1 MVNED
6 GWKWYHRGYKP
17 QGLYYE
23 PHGAILRATGALL
36 GATWAVLWARG
47 PSKPTSEI
55 YRKSVPFCICFT
67 DESGAGWT
75 RTHARAPRR
84 RLFTV
89 KHSEMKT
96 SNSKSTIKAIEKKRD
111 FHTSH
116 AECPKKFKTDGRE
129 EVETLYIR
137 SSMEEDRAYWW

>member
-1 MVNED
+1 MNMAENDTTGVIS
-6 GWKWYHRGYKP
+6 HR
-17 QGLYYE
+17 GLYYE

-55 YRKSVPFCICFT
+55 YKKSAPFCICFT
-67 DESGAGWT
+67 DESGALCT

-89 KHSEMKT
+89 KHSEMKK
-96 SNSKSTIKAIEKKRD
+96 SNSKSTIKAIEKNVIFTPPTRNAH
-111 FHTSH
+111 FWS
-116 AECPKKFKTDGRE
+116 KTDGGE
-129 EVETLYIR
+129 EAETLLIR
-137 SSMEEDRAYWW
+137 SRMEEDRAYWY

>member
-1 MVNED
+1 M
-6 GWKWYHRGYKP
+6 
-17 QGLYYE
+17 
-23 PHGAILRATGALL
+23 
-36 GATWAVLWARG
+36 
-47 PSKPTSEI
+47 
-55 YRKSVPFCICFT
+55 CFA

-137 SSMEEDRAYWW
+137 SSMEEDRAYW

>member
-1 MVNED
+1 MVNEY
-6 GWKWYHRGYKP
+6 GWKWYHRGCKP
-17 QGLYYE
+17 QWLYYE

-55 YRKSVPFCICFT
+55 YKKSAPFCICFT
-67 DESGAGWT
+67 VESGASWT

-89 KHSEMKT
+89 KHSEMKK

-116 AECPKKFKTDGRE
+116 AECPLLIGPGTGGE
-129 EVETLYIR
+129 EETLYIR
-137 SSMEEDRAYWW
+137 SSMEEDRAYW

>member
-1 MVNED
+1 M
-6 GWKWYHRGYKP
+6 
-17 QGLYYE
+17 
-23 PHGAILRATGALL
+23 
-36 GATWAVLWARG
+36 
-47 PSKPTSEI
+47 
-55 YRKSVPFCICFT
+55 CFT

-96 SNSKSTIKAIEKKRD
+96 SNSKTPIKAIEKKRD

-116 AECPKKFKTDGRE
+116 AECPKKFGTDGRE

-137 SSMEEDRAYWW
+137 SSMEEDRAYW